1 MALNARLILT
11 LDGAILRQFPVDKA
25 AISIGRKHGNDVQL
39 NDITVS
45 GRHALITVIRG
56 KAFVE
61 DLGSTNGTLV
71 NGAPIR
77 KVFLKHGDVI
87 QVGAHQL
94 TFFDSEAE
102 YQETMFIKAD
112 FARTEVIPK
121 IEGGADPVKGQPLAG
136 TRILN
141 GPLANTVWEMRKP
154 FSTVGYRGIMM
165 AVIARGV
172 NGYTI
177 SDVRGAQSKRA
188 SDAPLVNG
196 EQVGKLPRLLKEHD
210 VLEIAGFR
218 MEFFYIR

>member
-1 MALNARLILT
+1 MEVNAKLILT
-11 LDGAILRQFPVDKA
+11 LDGAILRQFPVDRA
-25 AISIGRKHGNDVQL
+25 AISIGRKHGNEVQL

-45 GRHALITVIRG
+45 GRHALITVVRG
-56 KAFVE
+56 KVFVE

-71 NGAPIR
+71 NGGPIR

-94 TFFDSEAE
+94 TFFDSEAQ

-112 FARTEVIPK
+112 LARTVILPEVQR
-121 IEGGADPVKGQPLAG
+121 GTDPVKGQPLAG

-141 GPLANTVWEMRKP
+141 GPLANIVWEMRKP
-154 FSTVGYRGIMM
+154 FNTVGYKGIMM

-172 NGYTI
+172 NGYTV
-177 SDVRGAQSKRA
+177 SDVRSMDSKRA
-188 SDAPLVNG
+188 SDAPVVNG

-210 VLEIAGFR
+210 ILEIAGFR